1 KSSLVMNADGSIIIT
16 GSSIITQAEKE
27 NKVIGKDVLI
37 NPPGASAGGD
47 REPYPENAGYMA
59 TYGEPDQGG
68 GGLPG
73 MNFNPSNPNQEW
85 DPEVNEMMP
94 KSNGGRNPSKQEVK
108 KVIDM
113 IDLSDD
119 VYKNDSKGISGYP
132 RLGKDEIRRLGL
144 NSGLFNTEKDQS
156 GFYAAMYKNEKN
168 GGYAVAMRG
177 TEISE
182 RNDIIADAAQGI
194 GLSNAQYDKA
204 YELAQELDK
213 NSNINKSNMT
223 ITGHSLG
230 GGLAATAGSITG
242 YPTYT
247 FNAAGVHKNTL
258 NKYGITN
265 AQTKHIQAYNTKNDP
280 LNKAQDNRGK
290 VMSGAGLL
298 SPVGAIAG
306 YTTGALPRAIGTRT
320 AVPTDDNLKTGH
332 NTSGMKKALQK
343 RL

>member
-1 KSSLVMNADGSIIIT
+1 
-16 GSSIITQAEKE
+16 
-27 NKVIGKDVLI
+27 
-37 NPPGASAGGD
+37 
-47 REPYPENAGYMA
+47 
-59 TYGEPDQGG
+59 
-68 GGLPG
+68 
-73 MNFNPSNPNQEW
+73 
-85 DPEVNEMMP
+85 
-94 KSNGGRNPSKQEVK
+94 
-108 KVIDM
+108 M

-119 VYKNDSKGISGYP
+119 VYKNDSQGISGYP
-132 RLGKDEIRRLGL
+132 RLSKADIEKLQL
-144 NSGLFNTEKDQS
+144 NPALFNTKDDES
-156 GFYAAMYKNEKN
+156 GFYASIYKNEKN

-177 TEISE
+177 TEVSE

-204 YELAQELDK
+204 HKLSEALID
-213 NSNINKSNMT
+213 SPNINKKNMT

-230 GGLAATAGSITG
+230 GGLAATAGYITG

-298 SPVGAIAG
+298 SPVGGIAG
-306 YTTGALPRAIGTRT
+306 YTTGALPQALGTRT